1 MRGALLLVGA
11 IMFAVAVH
19 PSCGRAEPPEENGND
34 YRQLRP
40 SPGDAVENTSPG
52 TQGSVP
58 PTLGPTIAK
67 GTISG
72 LHGTGD
78 PEIEL
83 RLRPQSNGFLHGEL
97 VIHKPGFGMTPIE
110 GFMRGNHL
118 QFQVAYG
125 GETYYFEGARRS
137 DQISGTFE
145 SSQSGQRGTWTA
157 QTN

>member
-1 MRGALLLVGA
+1 MRGAFLLLGA
-11 IMFAVAVH
+11 IMFVVAVH
-19 PSCGRAEPPEENGND
+19 PSCGRAETAEENGND
-34 YRQLRP
+34 YREIRP
-40 SPGDAVENTSPG
+40 SPGPDVENTSPG
-52 TQGSVP
+52 PQLSVP

-72 LHGTGD
+72 LRGTGS
-78 PEIEL
+78 PEMDL

-110 GFMRGNHL
+110 GFMRGDHL
-118 QFQVAYG
+118 QFQVPYG
-125 GETYYFEGARRS
+125 AETYYFEGARRS

-145 SSQSGQRGTWTA
+145 SSPSGERGTWTA

>member
-1 MRGALLLVGA
+1 MRGALLLLGA

-19 PSCGRAEPPEENGND
+19 PSCGRAQPPEENGND
-34 YRQLRP
+34 YRELRP
-40 SPGDAVENTSPG
+40 SHGPDVENTSPG
-52 TQGSVP
+52 PQLSVP

-72 LHGTGD
+72 LRGTGN

-83 RLRPQSNGFLHGEL
+83 RLRPQSNGFIHGEL

-110 GFMRGNHL
+110 GFMRGDLL
-118 QFQVAYG
+118 QFQVPYG
-125 GETYYFEGARRS
+125 AETYYFEGHRRG

-145 SSQSGQRGTWTA
+145 SSPSGERGTWTT
-157 QTN
+157 QIN